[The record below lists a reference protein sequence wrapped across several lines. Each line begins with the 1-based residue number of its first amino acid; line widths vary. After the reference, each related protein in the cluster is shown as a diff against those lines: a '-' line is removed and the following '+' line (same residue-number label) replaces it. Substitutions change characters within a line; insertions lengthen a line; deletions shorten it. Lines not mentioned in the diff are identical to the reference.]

1 MTRRELVEQIKS
13 KRSFLCIGL
22 DPVLEKLPKH
32 LRSHPD
38 PIFEFNRQII
48 EATHDLC
55 VAFKPNTAFYE
66 CLGVKGWQSL
76 QHTFDAIPTN
86 CFSIADAKRGDIG
99 NTSLMY
105 ARAFFHQPESVFD
118 FDAITVS
125 PYMGE
130 DSVAPFLQF
139 DNKWIVVL
147 GHTSNK
153 GSGDFQKLETPNG
166 QLYLQVINTS
176 KTWGNAH
183 NMMYVI
189 GATQPAYAFKE
200 VRIRVPDHFLLVPG
214 IGAQGGSLD
223 EVCEHGLN
231 NDIGLLVNSSRQII
245 YASSGEDFAEAARR
259 EAINVQQQMQAILE
273 KRNLI

>member
-1 MTRRELVEQIKS
+1 MTRAELVAQIKQ

-22 DPVLEKLPKH
+22 DPDLEKLPKH
-32 LRSHPD
+32 LLSHPD

-48 EATHDLC
+48 EATQDLC
-55 VAFKPNTAFYE
+55 VAYKPNTAFYE
-66 CLGVKGWQSL
+66 RFGVKGWQTL
-76 QHTFDAIPTN
+76 QRTYEAIPKN

-99 NTSLMY
+99 NTSSMY
-105 ARAFFHQPESVFD
+105 ARAFFNKPWSGFD
-118 FDAITVS
+118 FDAVTVS

-130 DSVAPFLQF
+130 DSVAPFLEF
-139 DNKWIVVL
+139 ENKWIIVL
-147 GHTSNK
+147 GHTSNR

-166 QLYLQVINTS
+166 PLYLQVINTS
-176 KTWGNAH
+176 KTWGNAD
-183 NMMYVI
+183 NMMFVI
-189 GATQPAYAFKE
+189 GATQPSYTFKE

-214 IGAQGGSLD
+214 IGAQGGSLE

-273 KRNLI
+273 RRQLL